1 MCLHFFSGLQS
12 NSMPCSPPKM
22 ENNHQSSPI
31 LQDFS
36 AGLVVFLVA
45 LPLCLGIA
53 LASGAPLISG
63 LVAGVVGGIVV
74 SLLSGSEVSVSGP
87 AAGLA
92 VIVLDSLH
100 TLGSFQIFAVAVIL
114 SGAFQVAFCLLRLGF
129 IADYIPMAVIQGM
142 LSAIGLVIIFKQIP
156 HTLGRDL
163 DFLGSFSFVGF
174 KNQTNTFFDIIDAV
188 GSISVAAVMISI
200 LSLLILLYWDLL
212 LEKICLPFKI
222 PASLVAIVSGTM
234 LNEAFGI
241 FWPEFT
247 LTAGSGHLVDLG
259 GIEQGILGSLIFPDY
274 LAVSN
279 FTVWK
284 IAIVIALVGSVESLL
299 SVEAA
304 DKLDRHHRISNPNQ
318 ELFAQGVGNI
328 TSGILGGLPVTSVV
342 VRSTANIYAGSKG
355 RYSAF
360 FHGIFL
366 LLAILLVPGWLS
378 RIPLAALA
386 SVLLVVGYKLINLK
400 LIFRMWSL
408 GLYQFIPFAFTIIAI
423 MFSDLLTGV
432 ALGVALGVF
441 FVLRE
446 SHQDAFTLVNQ
457 DDHYMIRFNKEVSF
471 LNKSE
476 LKEKLSKIPPNSYL
490 IIDGTKSTKV
500 EFDIKDVLRDF
511 RKMAKFR
518 NIRLEYR
525 HIHF

>member
-1 MCLHFFSGLQS
+1 
-12 NSMPCSPPKM
+12 M
-22 ENNHQSSPI
+22 ENNHHSSPI
-31 LQDFS
+31 FQDFS

-114 SGAFQVAFCLLRLGF
+114 SGLFQLLFSVLRLGF
-129 IADYIPMAVIQGM
+129 IADYIPMSVIQGM

-156 HTLGRDL
+156 HALGRDL
-163 DFLGSFSFVGF
+163 DFLGSFSFVGV
-174 KNQTNTFFDIIDAV
+174 KNQTNTFFDIIDAF
-188 GSISVAAVMISI
+188 GSISISALLI
-200 LSLLILLYWDLL
+200 SVSCLLILVYWDSAM
-212 LEKICLPFKI
+212 ETFRITMKV
-222 PASLVAIVSGTM
+222 PASLVAIISGTM
-234 LNEAFGI
+234 INEGFSV
-241 FWPEFT
+241 FLPELT
-247 LTAGSGHLVDLG
+247 LTKAAGHLVDLG
-259 GIEQGILGSLIFPDY
+259 GVEHGILGSLIFPDY
-274 LAVSN
+274 FAINNYL
-279 FTVWK
+279 VWK
-284 IAIVIALVGSVESLL
+284 IAVVIALVGSVESLL
-299 SVEAA
+299 SVEAS

-342 VRSTANIYAGSKG
+342 VRSTANIYAGSKS

-386 SVLLVVGYKLINLK
+386 AVLLVVGYKLINLK
-400 LIFRMWSL
+400 LIYRMWAL
-408 GLYQFIPFAFTIIAI
+408 GLYQFIPFVFTIVAI

-476 LKEKLSKIPPNSYL
+476 LKEKLSKIPPNSFL